1 MRAHR
6 AEKTPIIL
14 SAPCESRRGERPLLA
29 AHGSVRS
36 ARMPSCS
43 HILAQPQG
51 ERAAGAVVQV
61 VAAVA
66 AVAMPAVG
74 GKKRHPLA
82 VGKPRAVKAVAVA
95 EVAAVAMVVVAVAL
109 VAAVEGQVVAEGAMA
124 ELAAAVAAVGMSGGR
139 GRKTAPTSR
148 GLVSCAR

>member
-1 MRAHR
+1 MRAHL

-109 VAAVEGQVVAEGAMA
+109 VAAVEKDRWWPKRRWQSWRRRWRRWACQ
-124 ELAAAVAAVGMSGGR
+124 AVGGEKWHPLAVGW
-139 GRKTAPTSR
+139 
-148 GLVSCAR
+148 